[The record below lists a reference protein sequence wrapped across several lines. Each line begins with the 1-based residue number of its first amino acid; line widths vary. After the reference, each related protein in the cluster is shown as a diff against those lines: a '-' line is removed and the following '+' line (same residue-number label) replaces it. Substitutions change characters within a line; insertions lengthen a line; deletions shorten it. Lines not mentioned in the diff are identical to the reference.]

1 MSADWKDEK
10 LWMMDISYSS
20 AVDGTGF
27 RDVLFVTGCP
37 HRCPGCHN
45 PETWEMEKGH
55 PTPLREVYDKLMHS
69 AITNITYSGGEPFE
83 QAAALAALTRE
94 IRAHCKKTIWVYSGY
109 LYEELAAD
117 PEKRQLLELCD
128 VLVDGEFEQDKTR
141 LNLRFKGSTN
151 QRIIDIPASLAAGH
165 AILYDIEAF

>member
-1 MSADWKDEK
+1 MASNLEQIR

-37 HRCPGCHN
+37 HHCPGCHN
-45 PETWEMEKGH
+45 PETWEMEKGRQV
-55 PTPLREVYDKLMHS
+55 PLQEVYDNLMRS
-69 AITNITYSGGEPFE
+69 DITNITYSGGEPFA
-83 QAAALAALTRE
+83 QAAALAELTRE
-94 IRAHCKKTIWVYSGY
+94 IRAHSAKTIWVYSGY

-117 PEKRQLLELCD
+117 PEKRALLELCD
-128 VLVDGEFEQDKTR
+128 VLVDGRFEQEKTE

-151 QRIIDIPASLAAGH
+151 QRIIDIPASLAAGE
-165 AILYDIEAF
+165 AVLYDLAF

>member
-1 MSADWKDEK
+1 MNANWKDIK

-20 AVDGTGF
+20 SVDGTGF

-37 HRCPGCHN
+37 HHCPGCQN

-55 PTPLREVYDKLMHS
+55 LTPLGEVYDKLMHS
-69 AITNITYSGGEPFE
+69 DITNITYSGGEPFQ

-94 IRAHCKKTIWVYSGY
+94 IRAHSKKTIWVYSGY
-109 LYEELAAD
+109 LFEALAAD

-128 VLVDGEFEQDKTR
+128 VLVDGRFEQEKTQ
-141 LNLRFKGSTN
+141 LNLRFRGSTN
-151 QRIIDIPASLAAGH
+151 QRFIDISASLAAGK
-165 AILYDIEAF
+165 AVLYDLDF

>member
-1 MSADWKDEK
+1 MEQTR

-37 HRCPGCHN
+37 HHCPGCHN
-45 PETWEMEKGH
+45 PETWEMEKGRQV
-55 PTPLREVYDKLMHS
+55 PLQEVYDNLMRS
-69 AITNITYSGGEPFE
+69 DITNITYSGGEPFA
-83 QAAALAALTRE
+83 QAAALAVLTRA
-94 IRAHCKKTIWVYSGY
+94 IRANSHKTIWVYSGY

-117 PEKRQLLELCD
+117 PEKRALLELCD
-128 VLVDGEFEQDKTR
+128 VLVDGRFEQDKTE

-151 QRIIDIPASLAAGH
+151 QRIIDVPASLKAGE
-165 AILYDIEAF
+165 AVLYDIETF